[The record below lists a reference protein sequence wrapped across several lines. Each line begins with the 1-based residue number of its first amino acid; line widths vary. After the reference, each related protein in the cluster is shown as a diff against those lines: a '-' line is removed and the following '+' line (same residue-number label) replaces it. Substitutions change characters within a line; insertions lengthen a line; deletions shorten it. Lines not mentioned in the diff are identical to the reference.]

1 MEFNK
6 AIQSFKKIRGEYMN
20 MELKNIIIQ
29 FNEKKKHSKTL
40 QEEWNKQKTKYKVL
54 KINNLDQISKEYEMF
69 QNRVNDLSGN
79 VGHNE
84 INEQLNYWHK

>member
-6 AIQSFKKIRGEYMN
+6 AIQSFKKIQGEYMN

-29 FNEKKKHSKTL
+29 FNEKKPSKTL

-54 KINNLDQISKEYEMF
+54 KINNLDQVRKEYEMF

-79 VGHNE
+79 VG
-84 INEQLNYWHK
+84 Q